1 MEEVLIE
8 CKLWVPLLP
17 LTPEQP
23 LACCTPTSTPTAIK
37 MPGPGPAG
45 YMSPVPAQLYPQ
57 FAPLG
62 YCSHPGLVPSP
73 CPLDMCVAWCP
84 VLPAPWPI
92 GSPVAWKKPALPSD
106 GPGCH
111 SRR

>member
-1 MEEVLIE
+1 MRSPCEVLSMEEVLIE
-8 CKLWVPLLP
+8 CELWVPLLP

-23 LACCTPTSTPTAIK
+23 LACCRPTPTPAAIK

-57 FAPLG
+57 SAPLG

-73 CPLDMCVAWCP
+73 LPLVHVCGLV
-84 VLPAPWPI
+84 
-92 GSPVAWKKPALPSD
+92 PSAASSLA
-106 GPGCH
+106 H
-111 SRR
+111 R